1 MNVREEAEKLSPEE
15 SVQEKPAVP
24 EINNLVEQEN
34 AGRTKVDYDGDR
46 IMSSIGL
53 LTSKS
58 IKELEGLTFELHGL
72 QEFLKSETERVQR
85 DIDNALAGLKIII
98 ETISPWRSAQPES
111 SLQEKTPR
119 SEPRLQRS
127 WR

>member
-1 MNVREEAEKLSPEE
+1 MNVREEAEKLSLEE

-111 SLQEKTPR
+111 SLQEKTSR

>member
-34 AGRTKVDYDGDR
+34 AGRTKVDGDR

-111 SLQEKTPR
+111 SLQEKTSR

>member
-15 SVQEKPAVP
+15 SVQERPAVP

-111 SLQEKTPR
+111 SLQEKTSR

-127 WR
+127 

>member
-1 MNVREEAEKLSPEE
+1 MNVREEAEKLSPED
-15 SVQEKPAVP
+15 SVQQKPAVP

-34 AGRTKVDYDGDR
+34 AGRTKVDGDR

-111 SLQEKTPR
+111 SLQEKTSR
-119 SEPRLQRS
+119 SEPRMQRS

>member
-15 SVQEKPAVP
+15 SIQEKPAVA
-24 EINNLVEQEN
+24 EISLVEQEN
-34 AGRTKVDYDGDR
+34 AGRMKVNYDGDR

-111 SLQEKTPR
+111 SLQEKTSR

>member
-15 SVQEKPAVP
+15 SIQEKPAVP
-24 EINNLVEQEN
+24 EISLVEQEN
-34 AGRTKVDYDGDR
+34 AGRTKVNYDGDR

-111 SLQEKTPR
+111 SLQEKTSR

>member
-1 MNVREEAEKLSPEE
+1 MNVREEAENLSPED
-15 SVQEKPAVP
+15 SVQQKPAVP

-34 AGRTKVDYDGDR
+34 AGRTKVDGDR

>member
-1 MNVREEAEKLSPEE
+1 MNVREEAEKLSPED

-24 EINNLVEQEN
+24 EISNLVEQEN

-111 SLQEKTPR
+111 SLQEKTSR

>member
-1 MNVREEAEKLSPEE
+1 MNVREEAEKLLPEE
-15 SVQEKPAVP
+15 SIQEKPAVP
-24 EINNLVEQEN
+24 EISLVEQEN
-34 AGRTKVDYDGDR
+34 AGRTKVNYDGDR

-111 SLQEKTPR
+111 SLQEKTSR

>member
-1 MNVREEAEKLSPEE
+1 MNVREEAEKSSPEE
-15 SVQEKPAVP
+15 SIQEKPAVP
-24 EINNLVEQEN
+24 EISLVEQEN
-34 AGRTKVDYDGDR
+34 AGRTKVNYDGDR

-111 SLQEKTPR
+111 SLQEKTSR

>member
-111 SLQEKTPR
+111 SLQEKTSR